1 MWVSVGVRVRLR
13 VEFGVEYDQGVGT
26 LNTIG
31 LVLLRAKKTSR
42 HTFNASHALI
52 ISCSPTHG
60 NSYKPTHYSQSFHL
74 YNGKLTSTPDSIK
87 KHLNPFTPASQ
98 SPLNSSSFPGTSPP
112 QNPKSQLTPTS
123 LAHALFVASPER
135 VVVGGIELRGMSI
148 RVVIPPD
155 MAASVPVRKPSQAVR
170 PGWFRWTWV
179 LKDKFKCARWG
190 GG

>member
-1 MWVSVGVRVRLR
+1 MWVRVGVRLRLR
-13 VEFGVEYDQGVGT
+13 VEFGVEHDQGVGT
-26 LNTIG
+26 LNRIR
-31 LVLLRAKKTSR
+31 LVLLRAKKTSPTHFQR
-42 HTFNASHALI
+42 VTRFDNILFPNTRKLLQAHALF
-52 ISCSPTHG
+52 SVFS
-60 NSYKPTHYSQSFHL
+60 SLQRQ
-74 YNGKLTSTPDSIK
+74 KLTSTPDSIK

-98 SPLNSSSFPGTSPP
+98 SPLNSPSFPGTSPP

-179 LKDKFKCARWG
+179 LGK
-190 GG
+190 